1 MKTKN
6 IRITYKYIKYK
17 FIIRLICEFATYMY
31 KKKQQQKNNYFA
43 DISAVQILKCINA
56 LVVFIDYIKR

>member
-1 MKTKN
+1 MNLQHTC
-6 IRITYKYIKYK
+6 I
-17 FIIRLICEFATYMY
+17 

-56 LVVFIDYIKR
+56 LVVFIDYIKRYKTHYEYKSTVHVHVKV